1 MSYVNRVNTGEGT
14 HLIEPTLFAIAGGT
28 AGAYTAAINNFTLV
42 EGVVVN
48 IQFTTTNS
56 ANATLN
62 VNNTGAKVIRYK
74 GSAVDANV
82 LIANR
87 TYSLVCINNNNTYY
101 WDLISS
107 LHTDV
112 VLPHKLTFGA
122 GGAYVYDGSA
132 DITVPVY
139 TGTII

>member
-1 MSYVNRVNTGEGT
+1 MSYINKVNTGEGT

-28 AGAYTAAINNFTLV
+28 ASAYTAAISNFELV

-48 IQFTTTNS
+48 IKFTTTNS

-62 VNNTGAKVIRYK
+62 INNTGARTIKYK
-74 GSAVDANV
+74 GSNIDANA

-87 TYSLVCINNNNTYY
+87 IYSFVCTNTNNTYY

-132 DITVPVY
+132 DVTVPVY
-139 TGTII
+139 TGGII